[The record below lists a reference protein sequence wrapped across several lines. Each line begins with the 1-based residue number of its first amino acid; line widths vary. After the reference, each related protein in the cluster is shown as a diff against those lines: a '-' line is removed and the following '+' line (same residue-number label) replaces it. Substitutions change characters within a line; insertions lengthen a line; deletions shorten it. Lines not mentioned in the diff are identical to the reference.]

1 LNSAQLCPVFPAAHV
16 LLTLQAQKPF
26 DGTMYNMM
34 GSPYAMMEAD
44 AMTFG
49 KPYRVRPA
57 AVTGWQ
63 FLRMGLTA

>member
-1 LNSAQLCPVFPAAHV
+1 VHQ
-16 LLTLQAQKPF
+16 QKSF

-49 KPYRVRPA
+49 KPYRVSSFILSVWLPVA
-57 AVTGWQ
+57 LQCLAIS
-63 FLRMGLTA
+63 